1 MLCALG
7 FVACSLCFLF
17 ISGYLGKMP
26 ESDLIDETTG
36 EPYCVGDKMK
46 PLHNVFLLV
55 SFMFE
60 GRSYY
65 RYRWRIFIAAMIN
78 SVINF
83 SFERIAISKLE
94 VAFDRRFKNK
104 RASNLKAITESHR
117 AKYQVNV

>member
-1 MLCALG
+1 VLCALG

-26 ESDLIDETTG
+26 DVIDETTG
-36 EPYCVGDKMK
+36 KPYCGGDKMK
-46 PLHNVFLLV
+46 PLHNAFLLV
-55 SFMFE
+55 SFMYDNS
-60 GRSYY
+60 SYY

-78 SVINF
+78 SVVNF

-104 RASNLKAITESHR
+104 RASNLRAITESHR